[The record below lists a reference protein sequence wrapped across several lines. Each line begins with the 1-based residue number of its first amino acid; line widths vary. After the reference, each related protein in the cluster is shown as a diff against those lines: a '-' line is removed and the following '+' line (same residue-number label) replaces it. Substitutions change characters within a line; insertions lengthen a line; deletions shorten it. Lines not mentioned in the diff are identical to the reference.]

1 MEKLLKKG
9 DRHQVE
15 WQEMPRNRLTWETL
29 QGEDDDETVSIRVC
43 VKKHPRN
50 TMMNVPPE
58 CPYWRKFSV
67 MLPSVDEAWTACQ
80 RGSQA
85 HDAEEFEED
94 KRPLLFLAC
103 LISGNCLEEAE
114 EEEVPECGRRGEVE
128 RTRQYNSM
136 GDILNAFYADSCNS
150 GVARMFVED
159 DLIRNC
165 FTDDSN
171 IAGRYMALA
180 AAAGTGD
187 LTGRKCKTWTKL
199 NEKSLG
205 TLICLGCKTALSPAG
220 LAVMDDQK
228 SPEKM
233 MKKLDA
239 EYYPQATV
247 VVDEEADSDSER
259 MKEVI
264 ITLSTKGG
272 SLTVVTPQFGFND
285 TVLRTVGLESWHG
298 PGDISIYGEATW
310 LKEWAS
316 RRDISRTYDVKRC
329 REWPK
334 ISNGSWKA
342 VEPRDMHWTC
352 ISSWRWSWESGW
364 VGSIGWSGHSGSS
377 TIITRSQHDQD
388 IASPTEVERMFD
400 QEGEMLEEIPLP
412 NLPMD
417 ERERREQR
425 LKLPRATRIAVRKL
439 RRQFGH
445 VPNRLLIQILRA
457 SNAKADFIQAA
468 RTLRCEGCDAV
479 HPKPQT
485 QKVTPP
491 RPLSFNDSVGV
502 DIFEVKDANGE
513 RRAAWKNREAWR
525 IAKGYGDTSHSRAA
539 TCWKRSDPTCAYPI
553 CDDQEQNVKGKRIC
567 TKSMGTWETTQG
579 SNIHHGW
586 KELGRPWSIDCSW
599 RSNIG
604 VWTDCK
610 DTWKGKKGFCESWH
624 VVKSP

>member
-329 REWPK
+329 RE
-334 ISNGSWKA
+334 
-342 VEPRDMHWTC
+342 
-352 ISSWRWSWESGW
+352 
-364 VGSIGWSGHSGSS
+364 
-377 TIITRSQHDQD
+377 
-388 IASPTEVERMFD
+388 
-400 QEGEMLEEIPLP
+400 
-412 NLPMD
+412 
-417 ERERREQR
+417 
-425 LKLPRATRIAVRKL
+425 
-439 RRQFGH
+439 
-445 VPNRLLIQILRA
+445 
-457 SNAKADFIQAA
+457 
-468 RTLRCEGCDAV
+468 
-479 HPKPQT
+479 
-485 QKVTPP
+485 
-491 RPLSFNDSVGV
+491 
-502 DIFEVKDANGE
+502 
-513 RRAAWKNREAWR
+513 
-525 IAKGYGDTSHSRAA
+525 
-539 TCWKRSDPTCAYPI
+539 
-553 CDDQEQNVKGKRIC
+553 
-567 TKSMGTWETTQG
+567 
-579 SNIHHGW
+579 
-586 KELGRPWSIDCSW
+586 
-599 RSNIG
+599 
-604 VWTDCK
+604 
-610 DTWKGKKGFCESWH
+610 
-624 VVKSP
+624 